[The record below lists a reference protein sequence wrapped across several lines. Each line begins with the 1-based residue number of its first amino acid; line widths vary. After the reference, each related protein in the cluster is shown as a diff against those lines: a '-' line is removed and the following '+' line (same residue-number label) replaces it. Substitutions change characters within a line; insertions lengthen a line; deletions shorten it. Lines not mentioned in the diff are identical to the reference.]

1 MSDMSDHKTTEI
13 TAAATG
19 RTAGPDRSA
28 EYAPQR
34 PPGTVGPAVNAFH
47 TGPHNSS
54 PHNPDAYGPEYG
66 AAQDTVAQKLENQKL
81 EKQKLENEAASGEE
95 NRY

>member
-34 PPGTVGPAVNAFH
+34 PPGTFGPAVNALH
-47 TGPHNSS
+47 SGPHNSS
-54 PHNPDAYGPEYG
+54 PHNPDAHGPEYG
-66 AAQDTVAQKLENQKL
+66 AAQDTVAQKL